1 VRRLVV
7 LHTNDIHG
15 RPEAIARV
23 ATLAERAVAS
33 SDDPVLYV
41 DAGDVEERPERLS
54 NLTKGVAVHRLLVA
68 GCSAAAFGTVIYYG
82 PEPLVEQ
89 TEPGG
94 YPQLAAN
101 LQRNGTVVPGAV
113 ASALLDAGGVGVGLI
128 GLTPT
133 DWRDNYASIGLE
145 LPEELPLV
153 ETHAAAEVGPPA
165 SRIHGRLPH
174 TAVLGDVDRAA
185 GGAG

>member
-15 RPEAIARV
+15 RPEAIA
-23 ATLAERAVAS
+23 L
-33 SDDPVLYV
+33 
-41 DAGDVEERPERLS
+41 
-54 NLTKGVAVHRLLVA
+54 
-68 GCSAAAFGTVIYYG
+68 
-82 PEPLVEQ
+82 
-89 TEPGG
+89 
-94 YPQLAAN
+94 
-101 LQRNGTVVPGAV
+101 
-113 ASALLDAGGVGVGLI
+113 

-133 DWRDNYASIGLE
+133 DGRDIYASMSLE
-145 LPEELPLV
+145 LPGELPLV

>member
-1 VRRLVV
+1 MRRLVV

-15 RPEAIARV
+15 RPEAIARI
-23 ATLAERAVAS
+23 A
-33 SDDPVLYV
+33 
-41 DAGDVEERPERLS
+41 
-54 NLTKGVAVHRLLVA
+54 
-68 GCSAAAFGTVIYYG
+68 
-82 PEPLVEQ
+82 
-89 TEPGG
+89 
-94 YPQLAAN
+94 AAN
-101 LQRNGTVVPGAV
+101 LQRDGRVVPGAV
-113 ASALLDAGGVGVGLI
+113 ASALLDAGGVRVGLI

-133 DWRDNYASIGLE
+133 DWRDIYASIGLE
-145 LPEELPLV
+145 LPGELPLV